1 MHLILTRPKADSD
14 KLKSKL
20 QAHGHTVSVAPL
32 LTIRADGDAV
42 IPDRSWQAI
51 AVTSANALTALAGS
65 GALEQLKLV
74 PVFAVGP
81 ASARLAGELGFTDV
95 QQATGDMI
103 ALRDLMKQALKPAS
117 GPILYL
123 TGTVRSGDL
132 AADLRSDGF
141 SVERIELYEAVA
153 ATQVPAQAKQAIR
166 SGKADGVVIY
176 SARTADIWVQLVKQ
190 SDLQAEAAK
199 LAHFCLSQTVAERLR
214 SSLGDNVSIVI
225 SGKPDDD
232 GMLEAIQDTVASQP
246 INNAARGKDA
256 TMANRKTPSRKA
268 KKPARPTVIDAKAT
282 EVKSDEAEKPASSQ
296 ASKSGT
302 GPGEAVAGKTAEK
315 SKPADQAKTAG
326 TGKTPAEGASKAKPA
341 GTRSTDQSTPAK
353 KPSGKG
359 KLITGALV
367 ATLLAGV
374 AVGGY
379 LYREHG
385 ARLFGS
391 TAPVIDVGAI
401 EGQAMEA
408 IGAAKSAAETAD
420 TALAQSKSLTDKVAG
435 LEQRLAEV
443 QTSAAAPDADTLAT
457 VKAVSE
463 QAGSAKSAVD
473 AVSAKTGELESGMAE
488 VRSSLDSLKS
498 ALQAAATTGGGA
510 GQAEVNLKFDE
521 LAQRIAKLETAPAQ
535 PADGKLA
542 GEVTALREQLSAAT
556 ARMEKLETQLEEAI
570 AAPKADVPA
579 SGSPQTAAID
589 TTKIA
594 AQLAALSDTVN
605 QGKPYQTELSA
616 LEKTASLTISLP
628 ALSANAATGIK
639 TASELKQDL
648 AALKANLEAAT
659 SESSAAETSSGWW
672 STITGKLSSV
682 VKVRKIDGTGNWTDH
697 AASAVTALDT
707 GGLGAAITALGA
719 GGASAPEPVAAW
731 IVEARK
737 RLNADQEL
745 QTLPQI
751 ILGRLPAP
759 AQ

>member
-14 KLKSKL
+14 KLKIRL
-20 QAHGHTVSVAPL
+20 QANGHTVSVAPL

-81 ASARLAGELGFTDV
+81 ASAGLAGELGFTDV
-95 QQATGDMI
+95 QQAAGDMI

-123 TGTVRSGDL
+123 AGTVRSGDL

-326 TGKTPAEGASKAKPA
+326 TGKTPAEGASKAKPE
-341 GTRSTDQSTPAK
+341 GTRSTGPSTPAK
-353 KPSGKG
+353 KPSGKA

-420 TALAQSKSLTDKVAG
+420 AALAQSKSLTDKVAG

-443 QTSAAAPDADTLAT
+443 QTSAAAPDADTLAA
-457 VKAVSE
+457 VKAASE

-473 AVSAKTGELESGMAE
+473 AVSAKTGELESGMAD

-521 LAQRIAKLETAPAQ
+521 LSRRIAKLETAPAQ

-616 LEKTASLTISLP
+616 LEETASLTISLP
-628 ALSANAATGIK
+628 ALAANAATGIK

-648 AALKANLEAAT
+648 AALKANLDAAT

-682 VKVRKIDGTGNWTDH
+682 VKVRKIDGTGNWADH

-707 GGLGAAITALGA
+707 VGLGAAITALGA